1 MPTAATQPVVRHT
14 LLEDVQA
21 LLIGPLFV
29 ALSVVLFRHAGLL
42 TGGTAGLAFL
52 AHYATGLA
60 FGPLFFLINL
70 PFYFFAVRAL
80 GWVFTIK
87 TFIAVA
93 LLSLYSELLP
103 SLIHFDVLN
112 PLFAGVMGGF
122 LTGIGLLIL
131 VRHKASLGGLGV
143 LAIYLQETRGWR
155 AGKVQMAADL
165 AIVGTA
171 FLVRSPDL
179 VAISVLG
186 AVALNLV
193 IAVNHKPGR
202 YVGM

>member
-1 MPTAATQPVVRHT
+1 MTASIPPVRHT
-14 LLEDVQA
+14 LAEDIQA
-21 LLIGPLFV
+21 LLVGPLFV
-29 ALSVVLFRHAGLL
+29 ALSVVFFRHAGLL

-52 AHYATGLA
+52 AHYASDWS
-60 FGPLFFLINL
+60 FGVLFFVINL
-70 PFYFFAVRAL
+70 PFYFFAVRTL
-80 GWVFTIK
+80 GWVFTVK
-87 TFIAVA
+87 TFAAVV

-103 SLIHFDVLN
+103 HLIHFDRLD
-112 PLFAGVMGGF
+112 PLFAGIMGGF

-165 AIVGTA
+165 AIVGA
-171 FLVRSPDL
+171 ALLIRPVGLVG
-179 VAISVLG
+179 ISVIG
-186 AVALNLV
+186 AMALNLV

>member
-1 MPTAATQPVVRHT
+1 MTASTPPVRHT
-14 LLEDVQA
+14 LAEDIQA
-21 LLIGPLFV
+21 LLVGPLFV
-29 ALSVVLFRHAGLL
+29 ALSVVFFRHAGLL

-52 AHYATGLA
+52 AHYASDWS
-60 FGPLFFLINL
+60 FGVLFFVINL
-70 PFYFFAVRAL
+70 PFYFFAVRTL

-87 TFIAVA
+87 TFAAVA

-103 SLIHFDVLN
+103 HLIHFDRLD
-112 PLFAGVMGGF
+112 PLFAGIMGGF

-165 AIVGTA
+165 AIVGA
-171 FLVRSPDL
+171 ALLIRPVGLVG
-179 VAISVLG
+179 ISVIG
-186 AVALNLV
+186 AMALNLV

>member
-1 MPTAATQPVVRHT
+1 MTASIPPVRHT
-14 LLEDVQA
+14 LAEDIQA
-21 LLIGPLFV
+21 LLVGPLFV
-29 ALSVVLFRHAGLL
+29 ALSVVFFRHAGLL

-52 AHYATGLA
+52 AHYASDWS
-60 FGPLFFLINL
+60 FGVLFFVINL
-70 PFYFFAVRAL
+70 PFYFFAVRTL
-80 GWVFTIK
+80 GWVFTVK
-87 TFIAVA
+87 TFAAVA

-103 SLIHFDVLN
+103 HLIHFDRLD
-112 PLFAGVMGGF
+112 PLFAGIMGGF

-165 AIVGTA
+165 AIVGA
-171 FLVRSPDL
+171 ALLIRPVGLVG
-179 VAISVLG
+179 ISVIG
-186 AVALNLV
+186 AMALNLV

>member
-1 MPTAATQPVVRHT
+1 MPTAVTQPAVRHT

-52 AHYATGLA
+52 AHYASGVA

>member
-1 MPTAATQPVVRHT
+1 MTASIPPVRHT
-14 LLEDVQA
+14 LAEDIQA
-21 LLIGPLFV
+21 LLVGPLFV
-29 ALSVVLFRHAGLL
+29 ALSVVFFRHAGLL

-52 AHYATGLA
+52 AHYASDWS
-60 FGPLFFLINL
+60 FGVLFFVINL
-70 PFYFFAVRAL
+70 PFYFFAVRTL
-80 GWVFTIK
+80 GWVFTVK
-87 TFIAVA
+87 TFAAVA

-103 SLIHFDVLN
+103 HLIHFDRLD
-112 PLFAGVMGGF
+112 PLFAGIMGGF

-165 AIVGTA
+165 AIVGA
-171 FLVRSPDL
+171 ALLIRPIGLVG
-179 VAISVLG
+179 ISVIG
-186 AVALNLV
+186 AMALNLV

>member
-1 MPTAATQPVVRHT
+1 VTASIPPVRHT
-14 LLEDVQA
+14 LAEDIQA
-21 LLIGPLFV
+21 LLVGPLFV
-29 ALSVVLFRHAGLL
+29 ALSVVFFRHAGLL

-52 AHYATGLA
+52 AHYASDWS
-60 FGPLFFLINL
+60 FGVLFFVINL
-70 PFYFFAVRAL
+70 PFYFFAVRTL
-80 GWVFTIK
+80 GWVFTVK
-87 TFIAVA
+87 TFAAVA

-103 SLIHFDVLN
+103 HLIHFDRLD
-112 PLFAGVMGGF
+112 PLFAGIMGGF

-165 AIVGTA
+165 AIVGA
-171 FLVRSPDL
+171 ALLIRPVGLVG
-179 VAISVLG
+179 ISVIG
-186 AVALNLV
+186 AMALNLV

>member
-1 MPTAATQPVVRHT
+1 MTASTPPVRHT
-14 LLEDVQA
+14 LAEDIQA
-21 LLIGPLFV
+21 LLVGPLFV
-29 ALSVVLFRHAGLL
+29 ALSVVFFRHAGLL

-52 AHYATGLA
+52 AHYASDWS
-60 FGPLFFLINL
+60 FGVLFFVINL
-70 PFYFFAVRAL
+70 PFYFFAVRTL
-80 GWVFTIK
+80 GWVFTVK
-87 TFIAVA
+87 TFAAVA

-103 SLIHFDVLN
+103 HLIHFDRLD
-112 PLFAGVMGGF
+112 PLFAGIMGGF

-165 AIVGTA
+165 AIVGA
-171 FLVRSPDL
+171 ALLIRPVGLVG
-179 VAISVLG
+179 ISVIG
-186 AVALNLV
+186 AMALNLV

>member
-1 MPTAATQPVVRHT
+1 MTASIPPVRHS
-14 LLEDVQA
+14 LAEDIQA
-21 LLIGPLFV
+21 LLVGPLFV
-29 ALSVVLFRHAGLL
+29 ALSVVFFRHAGLL

-52 AHYATGLA
+52 AHYASDWS
-60 FGPLFFLINL
+60 FGVLFFVINL
-70 PFYFFAVRAL
+70 PFYFFAVRTL
-80 GWVFTIK
+80 GWVFTVK
-87 TFIAVA
+87 TFAAVA

-103 SLIHFDVLN
+103 HLIHFDRLD
-112 PLFAGVMGGF
+112 PLFAGIMGGF

-165 AIVGTA
+165 AIVGA
-171 FLVRSPDL
+171 ALLIRPVGLVG
-179 VAISVLG
+179 ISVIG
-186 AVALNLV
+186 AMALNLV